1 MTMVQ
6 LKADGNL
13 ANAETIILSAGYS
26 VRKAK
31 TRQKQQND
39 AQNTEIVGTVLL
51 TADVAG
57 HHEWQMSKDT
67 VSITNLPATTTS
79 HTHVQNLIP
88 GDIWYFRNHKV
99 NTKKATYNWSP
110 WVKLMI
116 GPGGRTIGGGN
127 LPGHAGSLGLPTT

>member
-1 MTMVQ
+1 
-6 LKADGNL
+6 
-13 ANAETIILSAGYS
+13 
-26 VRKAK
+26 
-31 TRQKQQND
+31 
-39 AQNTEIVGTVLL
+39 
-51 TADVAG
+51 
-57 HHEWQMSKDT
+57 MSKDT